1 MLGAITYVGV
11 DYVAEQWVALV
22 VDTVLATALRLAAM
36 IFHWRLPTGPRELI
50 N

>member
-1 MLGAITYVGV
+1 
-11 DYVAEQWVALV
+11 
-22 VDTVLATALRLAAM
+22 VLATALRLAAM